1 MKKIF
6 SVLFMTVVA
15 IIAITIPSPAF
26 AELPELKVSQVR
38 LYTGQSALSSG
49 FGAAVVASNQGW
61 SLLSEYNSSTGKF
74 ILTKKT
80 SSYGNFGL
88 VVGSKSALLIGPVWN
103 ISKKY
108 FSAKSI
114 LAAFWGEPGSPD
126 WGMNFGLSYQ
136 AISFRMG
143 NAEMGYAL
151 LHYLKEEPKS
161 LPYIKY
167 TAKFG
172 SAVSADVSWTYN
184 VRDQEPMF
192 LVSGAYTL

>member
-49 FGAAVVASNQGW
+49 FGAAVVASNKEW
-61 SLLSEYNSSTGKF
+61 SLCSEFNSSTGKF
-74 ILTKKT
+74 VLMKKT
-80 SSYGNFGL
+80 NFGD
-88 VVGSKSALLIGPVWN
+88 VGIVAGSKAALLVGLVWSISWKN
-103 ISKKY
+103 I
-108 FSAKSI
+108 SAKSI
-114 LAAFWGEPGSPD
+114 LACFFGEPEKPD
-126 WGMNFGLSYQ
+126 WRMNFGLSYQ
-136 AISFRMG
+136 GISFRMG
-143 NAEMGYAL
+143 NTEMGCAL
-151 LHYLKEEPKS
+151 LHYLEEKS
-161 LPYIKY
+161 KTLPYIKY